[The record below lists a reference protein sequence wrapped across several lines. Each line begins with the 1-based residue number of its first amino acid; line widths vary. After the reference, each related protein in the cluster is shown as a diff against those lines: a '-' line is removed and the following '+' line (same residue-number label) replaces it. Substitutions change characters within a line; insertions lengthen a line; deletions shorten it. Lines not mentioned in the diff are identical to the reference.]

1 MNNTYTLW
9 LTDNSG
15 NRILPIDD
23 FVDESGASLT
33 YVRSVNAVSP
43 LTLTLPIDR
52 YEYLFRDPQLWVDT
66 RIEVWRRVN
75 GGAEYLDT
83 ETVWFVRGFRK
94 KLTQKVFQVT
104 AHSANQLLDRAI
116 VAYAAASAQA
126 QKTDN
131 IDDLMKAIVR
141 ENLGSS
147 AGVGRVRTGFTV
159 QADASLGT
167 STTKAF
173 SYRNVL
179 DVLQDLA
186 QESGTTAAP
195 IFFDIVGVI
204 TVDGITSIEFRTY
217 ANQRGLDRTYASQ
230 LNGITLS
237 TDDSTL
243 NDAEIAYDFSNE
255 INAIYVGGSGQ
266 EADRIVVA
274 VSDTA
279 RINTSPLNRSEGF
292 VNYSNSNVTSVLQS
306 AGYAVLRDSRPKKI
320 ITANIQNTTNLMYG
334 RDWYWGDKVTAQVD
348 TDTFNAR
355 IDAVQVSITGGKEDI
370 KAMIKGEL

>member
-1 MNNTYTLW
+1 MNTYTLW

-33 YVRSVNAVSP
+33 YVRSVNTVSP
-43 LTLTLPIDR
+43 LTLTLPIAR

-104 AHSANQLLDRAI
+104 AYSANQLLDRAI
-116 VAYAAASAQA
+116 VAYAAASAQS

-266 EADRIVVA
+266 EAARTVVA

-355 IDAVQVSITGGKEDI
+355 IDAIQVSITGGKEDI